1 MYSLQKALA
10 IENQSVDCNLLKLNK
25 VETNTVE
32 SNISNIHPIVNGIQ
46 GELNIFRKHGLNNLK
61 KAKLMDRVDTKF
73 VIKRKHLIEIM
84 RSLQSNYSV
93 LSIDGKEIST
103 YENHYFDTHDMG
115 FYTAHHNGKLN
126 RYKIRQRHYIDSK
139 LRFLEVKF
147 KNNKRRTI
155 KSRMKISDDSYSE
168 IDSFVKQSMGGN
180 MPELHIKQIS
190 GYQRIAF
197 ANENIGERITIDYDV
212 WYQSKASDPALELD
226 DLCIIE
232 IKQKSYN
239 AQSKIFDL
247 LKTLGY
253 APTSFSKYCIG
264 CALLYSDI
272 KTNRFKQMIKKHVN
286 K

>member
-1 MYSLQKALA
+1 MYSLQKALS
-10 IENQSVDCNLLKLNK
+10 IENQSIDFNLLKLNK
-25 VETNTVE
+25 AEINTIENNITNV
-32 SNISNIHPIVNGIQ
+32 HPIVSGIQ
-46 GELNIFRKHGLNNLK
+46 GELNLFRKHGLDSLK
-61 KAKLMDRVDTKF
+61 KAKLMNRVDTKF
-73 VIKRKHLIEIM
+73 VIKRMHLIQIM

-93 LSIDGKEIST
+93 LSINNKEISP
-103 YENHYFDTHDMG
+103 YENHYFDTHNME

-126 RYKIRQRHYIDSK
+126 RYKVRHYIDSQ

-147 KNNKRRTI
+147 KNNKKRTI
-155 KSRMKISDDSYSE
+155 KSRMKVSDDSYSK
-168 IDSFVKQSMGGN
+168 IDSFVKKNMGGC

-197 ANENIGERITIDYDV
+197 ANESIGERITIDYDV
-212 WYQSKASDPALELD
+212 WYQSKASEPVLELD
-226 DLCIIE
+226 DLCIVE

-239 AQSKIFDL
+239 AQSSIFDL

-264 CALLYSDI
+264 CALLYSEDI

-286 K
+286 N